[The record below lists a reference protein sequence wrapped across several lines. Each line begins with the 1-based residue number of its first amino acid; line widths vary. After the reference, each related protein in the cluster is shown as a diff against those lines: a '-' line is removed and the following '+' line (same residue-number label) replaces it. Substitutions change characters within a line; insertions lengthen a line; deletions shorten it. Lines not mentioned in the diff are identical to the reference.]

1 MGSRLMLNRQAAHD
15 DKAELVRLDGMIRQ
29 ELADLDRDVKTNLD
43 YENWKDTART
53 EYDIQ
58 QGIWNQAADAMN
70 TCLNESHTTLGG
82 MLDNVDITEQHNLR
96 SWQNVYG

>member
-15 DKAELVRLDGMIRQ
+15 DKAELVRLDGLIRQ
-29 ELADLDRDVKTNLD
+29 ELDDLDKDVKNNLD

-53 EYDIQ
+53 EYDHQ
-58 QGIWNQAADAMN
+58 QNIWNAAADAMN
-70 TCLNESHTTLGG
+70 TCLNDSHTTLNN
-82 MLDNVDITEQHNLR
+82 MLDNVDLTEQQNLR